1 MKLRELCEAPDEYYR
16 VASSWVDE
24 IAWDNQDLY
33 VRLLDGKE
41 YVYFNFEEDKLDD
54 FLQWQSPGQFM
65 NYEVKPFYSYQRIR

>member
-1 MKLRELCEAPDEYYR
+1 MKLRDLYESPDQYYR

-41 YVYFNFEEDKLDD
+41 YVYFDFREDQLDD
-54 FLQWQSPGQFM
+54 FLAAQSPGQYM
-65 NYEVKPFYSYQRIR
+65 NYDVKPFYSYQRIR